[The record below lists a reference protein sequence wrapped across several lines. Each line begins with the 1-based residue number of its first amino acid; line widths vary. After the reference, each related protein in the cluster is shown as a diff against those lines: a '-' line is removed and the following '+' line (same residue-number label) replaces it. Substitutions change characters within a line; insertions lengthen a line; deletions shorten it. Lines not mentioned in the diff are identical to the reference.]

1 MAPLHGDAWWS
12 YPRARR
18 LPVAFWRESLGVTL
32 RPSRHEGKGHS
43 RHRSTNVRHNT
54 RVNTLHVPSRLPQTV
69 FVVFAAAQLLSGLDM
84 SIMNVAL
91 PAIQQE
97 FDAGMM
103 AVQWSVMAYMIAG
116 AALALPFGAL
126 GDRLGRRRLY
136 LIGTTT
142 FAVGSLVCAT
152 APSMGF
158 LIAGR
163 AIAGAGSVA
172 TGTLALAM
180 IVSSVPRDQGARLIG
195 IWAAVTA
202 GAFASGPIVGG
213 VMVTAFG
220 WRSVFAMNVILLAA
234 IIPAVRAK
242 VAADAP
248 TSSERTG
255 ERQSIDGL
263 GIGLLV
269 MGMML
274 IAGGL
279 SLLEFNPITDPRLW
293 APAAIG
299 LAAIAALALQQRRAS
314 TPLTDW
320 AVVRR
325 SPIPVTLFIL
335 VILGMVL
342 AGAILQQALL
352 IQNVLG
358 FTPLVAGFVLFAT
371 STTLIA
377 FSPLSPRIMAR
388 IGLGPTCALGL
399 GCAALALYLLSLV
412 QVSTGPL
419 TIAGDS
425 LLLGAGLG
433 IAMPA
438 TQAGIMGV
446 VPREAM
452 GAVSGFLSLISLMS
466 AVLGISVIGA
476 ISAHQVRSAWEATS
490 ASIADAA
497 SLTSLVVSG
506 AIPELAASQSAQV
519 AALAGQTY
527 LVGVNDAM
535 RIAAVA
541 VALSGLLA
549 WPALGRR
556 GRSTQSIAGGGL
568 KQAVQHVD
576 P

>member
-1 MAPLHGDAWWS
+1 M
-12 YPRARR
+12 
-18 LPVAFWRESLGVTL
+18 
-32 RPSRHEGKGHS
+32 
-43 RHRSTNVRHNT
+43 
-54 RVNTLHVPSRLPQTV
+54 
-69 FVVFAAAQLLSGLDM
+69 VFAAAQFLAGLDM

-91 PAIQQE
+91 PAIQQQ

-172 TGTLALAM
+172 MGTLALAM
-180 IVSSVPRDQGARLIG
+180 LVSSVPRDQGARLIG
-195 IWAAVTA
+195 MWAAVTA
-202 GAFASGPIVGG
+202 GASALGPIVGG

-234 IIPAVRAK
+234 IIPVVRAK
-242 VAADAP
+242 VTADAP
-248 TSSERTG
+248 ASSERTG
-255 ERQSIDGL
+255 ERDGIDGL

-279 SLLEFNPITDPRLW
+279 SLLEFNPITDPRVW

-299 LAAIAALALQQRRAS
+299 LAAIATLALQQRRTP

-325 SPIPVTLFIL
+325 SPIPVTLSLL

-342 AGAILQQALL
+342 AGAFLQQALL

-358 FTPLVAGFVLFAT
+358 FTPLLAGFVLFAA

-419 TIAGDS
+419 TIAGDFLLLGAGLGCAAIS
-425 LLLGAGLG
+425 LYLLSLVEVSTGPLTIAGDFLLLGAGLG

-438 TQAGIMGV
+438 TEAGTMGV
-446 VPREAM
+446 VSREAM

-490 ASIADAA
+490 SSIADAA

-506 AIPELAASQSAQV
+506 EIPELAASQGAQV
-519 AALAGQTY
+519 AALAGQAY

-541 VALSGLLA
+541 VALAGLLA

-556 GRSTQSIAGGGL
+556 GRLTPSITVDGL
-568 KQAVQHVD
+568 EQQVEHVD